1 MENIWESEDL
11 DNLEVPPTKAEW
23 LRVALTNAFVQ
34 TGLVER
40 MRVDVAA
47 ERIRVRNGIIQWIFK
62 AVSMVCVWCVVC
74 VFVTFLVL
82 ARFSLAC
89 ELVSLLGGGEMCY
102 KSPYF
107 LMGDKV
113 LPEKYFELYC
123 FVHQLGVYVCTRVRT
138 VIIILRR

>member
-1 MENIWESEDL
+1 VENIWESEDL

-62 AVSMVCVWCVVC
+62 GVSMVCVCGVWCVVC
-74 VFVTFLVL
+74 VFVTCACSL
-82 ARFSLAC
+82 LAC
-89 ELVSLLGGGEMCY
+89 LELVSL
-102 KSPYF
+102 
-107 LMGDKV
+107 V
-113 LPEKYFELYC
+113 VEKCVTNPPIF
-123 FVHQLGVYVCTRVRT
+123 
-138 VIIILRR
+138 

>member
-1 MENIWESEDL
+1 
-11 DNLEVPPTKAEW
+11 V
-23 LRVALTNAFVQ
+23 
-34 TGLVER
+34 
-40 MRVDVAA
+40 
-47 ERIRVRNGIIQWIFK
+47 
-62 AVSMVCVWCVVC
+62 CVVC
-74 VFVTFLVL
+74 GLCVCDLCLL
-82 ARFSLAC
+82 ASRLLGAC
-89 ELVSLLGGGEMCY
+89 VLGGGEMCY

>member
-1 MENIWESEDL
+1 MDFQGSFD
-11 DNLEVPPTKAEW
+11 
-23 LRVALTNAFVQ
+23 
-34 TGLVER
+34 G
-40 MRVDVAA
+40 
-47 ERIRVRNGIIQWIFK
+47 
-62 AVSMVCVWCVVC
+62 VCVWCVVC
-74 VFVTFLVL
+74 VFVTC
-82 ARFSLAC
+82 ACSLGAC
-89 ELVSLLGGGEMCY
+89 VLGGGEMCY